1 MAALEN
7 AVLRAHG
14 DDAAAVEP
22 DALEDELQKV
32 ALRLRILF
40 LAPEDREVV
49 EHALG
54 LAEVGQRLGGEPG
67 QLGLDRLAAG
77 EGVGAGELDE
87 LTEVSDAAQGL
98 LERCPASR
106 PFGAVVEAG
115 AGEPAQDLLAH
126 GLLTRRIR
134 AAAPG
139 S

>member
-1 MAALEN
+1 MSETETPDHR
-7 AVLRAHG
+7 RAI
-14 DDAAAVEP
+14 AERNVE
-22 DALEDELQKV
+22 A
-32 ALRLRILF
+32 IL
-40 LAPEDREVV
+40 
-49 EHALG
+49 
-54 LAEVGQRLGGEPG
+54 
-67 QLGLDRLAAG
+67 
-77 EGVGAGELDE
+77 
-87 LTEVSDAAQGL
+87 DAAQAL

>member
-54 LAEVGQRLGGEPG
+54 LAEVGQRLRCEP
-67 QLGLDRLAAG
+67 GLDRLAAG
-77 EGVGAGELDE
+77 EGVGAGEVAE
-87 LTEVSDAAQGL
+87 LTEVSDAAQAL